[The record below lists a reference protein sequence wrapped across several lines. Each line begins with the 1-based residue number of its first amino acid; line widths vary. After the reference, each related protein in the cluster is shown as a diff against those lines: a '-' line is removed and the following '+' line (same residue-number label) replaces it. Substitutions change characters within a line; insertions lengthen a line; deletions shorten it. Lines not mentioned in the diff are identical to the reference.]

1 VTFRKILCRNEC
13 MTLIKEKV
21 SLSDEELVSKIAK
34 TRDTA
39 LFEEL
44 YNRYAKIVYNKCFNF
59 TNQYAVAEDLTHDI
73 FLKLYLSVHQFSGKS
88 KFSTWLYSFTYNF
101 CVNYVT
107 RSKEHKLMIDS
118 VEIKEQNLP
127 GGDYDD
133 SLIYNMKVEKLEKAL
148 EKISPH
154 QKMILLLKYQD
165 DVSIKELQDCLSI
178 GESAVKMRLMRA
190 KSDLLKTYNTLG
202 HEY

>member
-1 VTFRKILCRNEC
+1 MTF
-13 MTLIKEKV
+13 IKEKV
-21 SLSDEELVSKIAK
+21 SLSDEELVRKIAK

-73 FLKLYLSVHQFSGKS
+73 FLKLFLSVHQFSGKS
-88 KFSTWLYSFTYNF
+88 KFSTWLFSFTYNF

-107 RSKEHKLMIDS
+107 RSKEYRIMTDS
-118 VEIKEQNLP
+118 VEIEERNLP
-127 GGDYDD
+127 AVDFDD
-133 SLIYNMKVEKLEKAL
+133 SLIYNMQVEKLEKAL
-148 EKISPH
+148 EKISPQ

-165 DVSIKELQDCLSI
+165 DVSIKELMDLLGI

-190 KSDLLKTYNTLG
+190 KADLLEIYNTLG

>member
-1 VTFRKILCRNEC
+1 
-13 MTLIKEKV
+13 MTLIKEIV
-21 SLSDEELVSKIAK
+21 SFSDQELVRKIAK

-44 YNRYAKIVYNKCFNF
+44 YNRYVKIVYNKCFNF

-107 RSKEHKLMIDS
+107 RNTEYKLMTDS
-118 VEIKEQNLP
+118 VEIEERNLP
-127 GGDYDD
+127 AVDFDD
-133 SLIYNMKVEKLEKAL
+133 SMIYNMQVEKLEKAL

-165 DVSIKELQDCLSI
+165 DVSIRELQGLLDI

-190 KSDLLKTYNTLG
+190 KADLLEIYNTLG

>member
-1 VTFRKILCRNEC
+1 MTF
-13 MTLIKEKV
+13 IKEKV
-21 SLSDEELVSKIAK
+21 SLSDEELVRKIAK

-73 FLKLYLSVHQFSGKS
+73 FLKLFLSVHQFSGKS
-88 KFSTWLYSFTYNF
+88 KFSTWLFSFTYNF

-107 RSKEHKLMIDS
+107 RSKEYRIMTDS
-118 VEIKEQNLP
+118 VEIEERNLP
-127 GGDYDD
+127 AVDFDD
-133 SLIYNMKVEKLEKAL
+133 SLIYNMQVEKLEKAL
-148 EKISPH
+148 EKISPQ

-165 DVSIKELQDCLSI
+165 DVSIKELQDYLGI

-190 KSDLLKTYNTLG
+190 KADLLEIYNTLG

>member
-1 VTFRKILCRNEC
+1 
-13 MTLIKEKV
+13 MTLIKEIV
-21 SLSDEELVSKIAK
+21 SFSDEELVRKIAK

-107 RSKEHKLMIDS
+107 RNTDYKLMTDS
-118 VEIKEQNLP
+118 VEIEERNLP
-127 GGDYDD
+127 AVDFDD
-133 SLIYNMKVEKLEKAL
+133 SMIYNMKIEKLEKAL

-165 DVSIKELQDCLSI
+165 DVSIKELQDCLGI

-190 KSDLLKTYNTLG
+190 KADLLEIYNTLG

>member
-1 VTFRKILCRNEC
+1 
-13 MTLIKEKV
+13 MTLIKEIV
-21 SLSDEELVSKIAK
+21 SFSDEELVRKIAK

-88 KFSTWLYSFTYNF
+88 KFSTWLYSLTYNF

-107 RSKEHKLMIDS
+107 RNTEYKLMTDS
-118 VEIKEQNLP
+118 VEIEERNLP
-127 GGDYDD
+127 AADFDD
-133 SLIYNMKVEKLEKAL
+133 SMIYNMQVEKLEKAL

-165 DVSIKELQDCLSI
+165 DVSIRELQVLLDI

-190 KSDLLKTYNTLG
+190 KADLLEIYNTLG

>member
-1 VTFRKILCRNEC
+1 
-13 MTLIKEKV
+13 MTLIKEIV
-21 SLSDEELVSKIAK
+21 SFTDEELVRKIAK
-34 TRDTA
+34 TRDTT

-107 RSKEHKLMIDS
+107 RNTEYKLMTDS
-118 VEIKEQNLP
+118 VEIEERNLP
-127 GGDYDD
+127 AADFDD
-133 SLIYNMKVEKLEKAL
+133 SMIYNMQVEKLEKAL

-165 DVSIKELQDCLSI
+165 DVSIKELQDYLGI

-190 KSDLLKTYNTLG
+190 KADLLEIYNTLG

>member
-1 VTFRKILCRNEC
+1 LCLSVC
-13 MTLIKEKV
+13 MTLVKEIV
-21 SLSDEELVSKIAK
+21 SLSDQELVRKIAK

-59 TNQYAVAEDLTHDI
+59 TNQYTVAEDLTHDI

-107 RSKEHKLMIDS
+107 RSKEYKIMTDS
-118 VEIKEQNLP
+118 VEIEERNLP
-127 GGDYDD
+127 AADFDD
-133 SLIYNMKVEKLEKAL
+133 SMIYNMQVEKLEKAL

-165 DVSIKELQDCLSI
+165 DVSIKELQDYLGI

-190 KSDLLKTYNTLG
+190 KADLLEIYNTLS

>member
-1 VTFRKILCRNEC
+1 MCLSVC
-13 MTLIKEKV
+13 MTLVKEIV
-21 SLSDEELVSKIAK
+21 SLSDQELVRKIAK

-59 TNQYAVAEDLTHDI
+59 TNQYTVAEDLTHDI

-107 RSKEHKLMIDS
+107 RSKEYKIMTDS
-118 VEIKEQNLP
+118 VEIEERNLP
-127 GGDYDD
+127 AADFDD
-133 SLIYNMKVEKLEKAL
+133 SMIYNMQVEKLEKAL

-165 DVSIKELQDCLSI
+165 DVSIKELQDYLGI

-190 KSDLLKTYNTLG
+190 KADLLEIYNTLS